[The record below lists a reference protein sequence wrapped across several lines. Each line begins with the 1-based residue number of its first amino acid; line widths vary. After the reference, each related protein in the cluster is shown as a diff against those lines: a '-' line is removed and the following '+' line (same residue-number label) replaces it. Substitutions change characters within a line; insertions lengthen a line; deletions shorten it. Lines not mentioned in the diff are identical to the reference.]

1 MMQVMALKV
10 LREMAENIQNVDF
23 YSIIYNEATNVK
35 DVSELAVGWTTN
47 WNNEFMVL
55 KKMPNTDADSIMREL
70 KDVLLR
76 KHLKLNKCRG
86 QWYDGCSTMSGSKS
100 WVAVQIKSK
109 EERALH
115 THCCAYSGNLAVG
128 DMKKVCSVLKDTID
142 NTYELTN
149 LVKIFLKM

>member
-1 MMQVMALKV
+1 MQVMALKV

-76 KHLKLNKCRG
+76 KHLKLNKCR
-86 QWYDGCSTMSGSKS
+86 
-100 WVAVQIKSK
+100 
-109 EERALH
+109 R
-115 THCCAYSGNLAVG
+115 
-128 DMKKVCSVLKDTID
+128 
-142 NTYELTN
+142 
-149 LVKIFLKM
+149 

>member
-1 MMQVMALKV
+1 MQVMALKV

-55 KKMPNTDADSIMREL
+55 KNMPNTDADSIMREL

-109 EERALH
+109 KERALH
-115 THCCAYSGNLAVG
+115 TDCHAYSINLAVG
-128 DMKKVCSVLKDTID
+128 DMRKLRPVLKDTID
-142 NTYELTN
+142 NTYELTK
-149 LVKIFLKM
+149 L